1 VKPLLRIFL
10 IAIFALGIST
20 SASSQTYVKL
30 NGVYALGGVV
40 NPQVEFAL
48 SPHSTFQTE
57 VVYSPWRSI
66 DGHPMHFGILQNEYR
81 YYIKEHNSGL
91 YLGANVALK
100 LFNMSKDDLNFN
112 IAQFDAMRKTAVLT
126 YAPESIDTAFIN
138 EDNAQALI
146 TMTCRCED
154 RNTGEVLYYYR
165 TSTTYTMVR
174 DGKWKITLQTPG
186 SEEDLMHTLNT
197 TENDTAQ

>member
-1 VKPLLRIFL
+1 MKGYWIMKIVIKKAFVIALTFLLL
-10 IAIFALGIST
+10 IACVGCSANGT
-20 SASSQTYVKL
+20 SYENKDQYKHLFT
-30 NGVYALGGVV
+30 
-40 NPQVEFAL
+40 
-48 SPHSTFQTE
+48 
-57 VVYSPWRSI
+57 
-66 DGHPMHFGILQNEYR
+66 DGDNAAAIQLKNEIIAQLEAYNNDDADG
-81 YYIKEHNSGL
+81 YY
-91 YLGANVALK
+91 K

-112 IAQFDAMRKTAVLT
+112 IAQFDAMRKTAVLSYT
-126 YAPESIDTAFIN
+126 PESIETAFIN

-165 TSTTYTMVR
+165 TSTTYTMAR

>member
-1 VKPLLRIFL
+1 MKINIKKALIITLTFLFL
-10 IAIFALGIST
+10 IVCVGCSGNAKSYENREDYKHLFAQTDDAAAIELKNEIIAQLE
-20 SASSQTYVKL
+20 AY
-30 NGVYALGGVV
+30 NNDDA
-40 NPQVEFAL
+40 
-48 SPHSTFQTE
+48 
-57 VVYSPWRSI
+57 
-66 DGHPMHFGILQNEYR
+66 DG
-81 YYIKEHNSGL
+81 YY
-91 YLGANVALK
+91 K

-126 YAPESIDTAFIN
+126 YTPESIETAFIN